1 MNTKNVTYSDSFGI
15 EHVPKIKK
23 FIGKKK
29 IARNIY
35 RIQTYNSIMCGY

>member
-29 IARNIY
+29 RLLEIFIEY
-35 RIQTYNSIMCGY
+35 KHIIQ